1 MINWFRTF
9 WSWFWFRPVLRG
21 SISIVLF
28 LVVGWL
34 GLEIAVTLTPL
45 PRGLEQSD
53 QISPLISD
61 RTGRPLRLQRVADE
75 GFFQPTSLQECGS
88 VFIQA
93 TLSAEDKR
101 YWNHNGVD
109 WIGFARVFK
118 EIIWHGQVMS
128 GGSTITQ
135 QLIKNSETP
144 RRPRNIRT
152 KIIEV
157 LQAKKLERNWSKERI
172 LEAYLNRIDYG
183 NLCRGAGTAA
193 AFYFDKP
200 LGKLS
205 PAEAALLSGLPNA
218 PTRLNPHRHIVKAQE
233 RQHKILRRMANNGW
247 LNADQLSRAL
257 IEPIVLYKKARAFAA
272 AHFVDLIQQR
282 RKVASNVRSTLDR
295 PLNFFAQETLREQL
309 QLLDKKNVS
318 NGSVVIIENQT
329 GNVLALVG
337 SRDYFDRQSG
347 QVNGALAAR
356 SAGSIFKP
364 FTYLLALEKGWTPAS
379 VLADVPVDFPTTTG
393 VFSPVNYDRRFRGPV
408 LLREALAN
416 SLNVPAVKLL
426 DQIGGATV
434 LHSCLR
440 RLGLST
446 LESSA
451 THYGLG
457 LTIGNSEARLLE
469 LTNVYATLARLGEY
483 RPVRLLQSDPSG
495 VERVFEPEPAWL
507 IADILSDNSARSAS
521 FGWGSSLFFPFRVA
535 CKTGTSS
542 EFRDNW
548 AIGFTPEFTV
558 GVWVGNFDGSPMQRV
573 SGVSGAAPVMNSLMM
588 ELHRRFGTG
597 WFKRP
602 EDIESAVIDPISGLK
617 HPAGKAEWFIA
628 GSIPPKE
635 TTETRDMD
643 DRLFLPQEFTM
654 WWEGAQNHLKMR
666 TAITESASSLARIVA
681 PQPGTVIYLDPDL
694 PASSRQLPLKVS
706 SGSALWKSQTLECM
720 NVSNGFVAQLK
731 PGRHELVAM
740 IEGSK
745 LRTWVKVIE
754 E

>member
-1 MINWFRTF
+1 
-9 WSWFWFRPVLRG
+9 VLE
-21 SISIVLF
+21 V
-28 LVVGWL
+28 
-34 GLEIAVTLTPL
+34 AVTLTPL
-45 PRGLEQSD
+45 PKGLEESG

-61 RTGRPLRLQRVADE
+61 RTGRPLRMQRVRDE
-75 GFFQPTSLQECGS
+75 RFFQRTTLQECGP

-118 EIIWHGQVMS
+118 EIIWHRRVMS

-152 KIIEV
+152 KMIEV
-157 LQAKKLERNWSKERI
+157 LQAKKLERNWSKSRI

-205 PAEAALLSGLPNA
+205 PAEAAFLSGIPNA
-218 PTRLNPHRHIVKAQE
+218 PTRLNPYRHIARAQE
-233 RQHKILRRMANNGW
+233 RQHKILCRMAKNGW
-247 LNADQLSRAL
+247 LNPDQVSRAL
-257 IEPIVLYKKARAFAA
+257 SEPIVLYKKGRAFAA
-272 AHFVDLIQQR
+272 AHFVDLVQQR
-282 RKVASNVRSTLDR
+282 RKVVSNVRSTLDR
-295 PLNFFAQETLREQL
+295 SLNCFAQEALREQL
-309 QLLDKKNVS
+309 QLLDKKNAS

-379 VLADVPVDFPTTTG
+379 VLADIPVDFPTSTG

-408 LLREALAN
+408 SLREALAN

-434 LHSCLR
+434 LHDCLCK
-440 RLGLST
+440 LGLST

-451 THYGLG
+451 AHYGLG

-469 LTNVYATLARLGEY
+469 LTNAYAALARLGEY
-483 RPVRLLQSDPSG
+483 RPVRLLRTDPIG
-495 VERVFEPEPAWL
+495 MQRVFDPGPAWL
-507 IADILSDNSARSAS
+507 IADILSDDSARSDS
-521 FGWGSSLFFPFRVA
+521 FGWGSPLSFPFRVA

-573 SGVSGAAPVMNSLMM
+573 SGVSGAAPVMHTLMM
-588 ELHRRFGTG
+588 ELHRRFGTS
-597 WFKRP
+597 WFKKP
-602 EDIESAVIDPISGLK
+602 EDIEAVVIDPISGLR
-617 HPAGKAEWFIA
+617 HSAGKAEWFVA
-628 GSIPPKE
+628 GSIPA
-635 TTETRDMD
+635 TETSRTRDEAG
-643 DRLFLPQEFTM
+643 RIFLPQEFTT
-654 WWEGAQNHLKMR
+654 WWEQAQNHLRNR
-666 TAITESASSLARIVA
+666 TAITKSASILAQIVS

-694 PASSRQLPLKVS
+694 PASSRQLPLKIS
-706 SGSALWKSQTLECM
+706 SGLALWKSQTLECT

-731 PGRHELVAM
+731 PGRHELVA
-740 IEGSK
+740 IVGGNK
-745 LRTWVKVIE
+745 LRTWVKVVE

>member
-1 MINWFRTF
+1 MINSFRVF

-21 SISIVLF
+21 SIFIVLF
-28 LVVGWL
+28 ILVGWL
-34 GLEIAVTLTPL
+34 GLEIAVTFTPL
-45 PRGLEQSD
+45 PKGLEEPGQVS
-53 QISPLISD
+53 SLITD
-61 RTGRPLRLQRVADE
+61 RTGRPLRLQRVA
-75 GFFQPTSLQECGS
+75 GNKFFQPASLQECGP

-101 YWNHNGVD
+101 FWRHNGVD
-109 WIGFARVFK
+109 WIGFARVLK
-118 EIIWHGQVMS
+118 EIIWHGRVMS

-152 KIIEV
+152 KIIEI
-157 LQAKKLERNWSKERI
+157 LQARKLERNWSKECI

-200 LGKLS
+200 LRRLS

-247 LNADQLSRAL
+247 LSSGQVSRAL
-257 IEPIVLYKKARAFAA
+257 SEPIVLHKKGRAFAA
-272 AHFVDLIQQR
+272 AHFVDLIQKR
-282 RKVASNVRSTLDR
+282 RKVVRNVRSTLDR
-295 PLNFFAQETLREQL
+295 SLNSFAKEMLRGQL
-309 QLLDKKNVS
+309 HLLDKKNAS

-379 VLADVPVDFPTTTG
+379 MLADIPVDFPTATG
-393 VFSPVNYDRRFRGPV
+393 VFRPVNYDRRFRGPV

-434 LHSCLR
+434 LHSSLR
-440 RLGLST
+440 RLGFST

-469 LTNVYATLARLGEY
+469 LTNAYATLARLGEH

-495 VERVFEPEPAWL
+495 VEQVFEPEPAWL
-507 IADILSDNSARSAS
+507 IADILSDDSARSAS
-521 FGWGSSLFFPFRVA
+521 FGWRSALSFPFRVA

-548 AIGFTPEFTV
+548 AIGYTPEFTV

-573 SGVSGAAPVMNSLMM
+573 SGVSGAAPVMHSLMM
-588 ELHRRFGTG
+588 ELHRRFGTD

-602 EDIESAVIDPISGLK
+602 KGIEQVIIDPISGLR
-617 HPAGKAEWFIA
+617 HPDGKAEWFIA
-628 GSIPPKE
+628 GSVPPME
-635 TTETRDMD
+635 TTGARDGNG
-643 DRLFLPQEFTM
+643 RIFLPQEYAI
-654 WWEGAQNHLKMR
+654 WWKEAQDHLRDR
-666 TAITESASSLARIVA
+666 TVITGEATSLARIVT
-681 PQPGTVIYLDPDL
+681 PQPGTVVYLDPDL
-694 PASSRQLPLKVS
+694 PASSRQLPLRVS
-706 SGSALWKSQTLECM
+706 SGAAIWKSQTLECV
-720 NVSNGFVAQLK
+720 NVSNGFVAQLE

-740 IEGSK
+740 TEGGK